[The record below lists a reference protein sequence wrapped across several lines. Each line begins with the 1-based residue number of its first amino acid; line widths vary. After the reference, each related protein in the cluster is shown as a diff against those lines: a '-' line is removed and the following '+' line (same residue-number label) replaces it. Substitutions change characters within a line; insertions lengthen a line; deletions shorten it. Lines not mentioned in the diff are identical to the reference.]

1 MKWNTLKNADTDFS
15 LWAIKE
21 ISIDEASKEVANVE
35 RKIAAAVAGQK
46 VQASIGKYL
55 IKVHIR

>member
-15 LWAIKE
+15 FWAIKE
-21 ISIDEASKEVANVE
+21 ISVDETSKEVANVE

>member
-21 ISIDEASKEVANVE
+21 ISVDEASKEVANVE